1 MSAKKEPVTLGN
13 PIGVRFAVT
22 EKTAIAKWAAKEER
36 EIAVCI
42 RRLVLTKLKA
52 EGFLK

>member
-1 MSAKKEPVTLGN
+1 MPAKKEVATLDS
-13 PIGVRFAVT
+13 PIGVRFTMT

>member
-1 MSAKKEPVTLGN
+1 MPAKKKPETLDS
-13 PIGVRFAVT
+13 PIGVRFTVT
-22 EKTAIAKWAAKEER
+22 EKNAIVKWAAKEER